1 MAIKNSKSILSGNK
15 YNIEKVIV
23 LRWLFKETNISIGFT
38 FYSGTT
44 SFQNQSGYFVFEKYK
59 ELHSQ
64 STF

>member
-1 MAIKNSKSILSGNK
+1 MGIENSKSILSGNR
-15 YNIEKVIV
+15 YNIEKINR
-23 LRWLFKETNISIGFT
+23 LT
-38 FYSGTT
+38 FNSGTI

>member
-1 MAIKNSKSILSGNK
+1 MGIENSKSILSGNK
-15 YNIEKVIV
+15 YNIEKVD
-23 LRWLFKETNISIGFT
+23 TNFT

>member
-15 YNIEKVIV
+15 YNIEKV
-23 LRWLFKETNISIGFT
+23 T

-44 SFQNQSGYFVFEKYK
+44 SIQNQSGYFVFEKYK

-64 STF
+64 ITF

>member
-1 MAIKNSKSILSGNK
+1 MGIENSKSILSGNR
-15 YNIEKVIV
+15 YNIEKI
-23 LRWLFKETNISIGFT
+23 ETNN
-38 FYSGTT
+38 SGTI

>member
-1 MAIKNSKSILSGNK
+1 MGIKNSKSILSGNK
-15 YNIEKVIV
+15 YNIEKVD
-23 LRWLFKETNISIGFT
+23 TN

-64 STF
+64 ITF